1 MAGTGGRS
9 SSVSDQ
15 IARARSRGREP
26 PFGERGTWPGPR
38 RPVPA
43 RGM

>member
-15 IARARSRGREP
+15 IARAQSRAAGRHSASAEP
-26 PFGERGTWPGPR
+26 DQVRTGSDLRQG
-38 RPVPA
+38 
-43 RGM
+43 